1 MYGFRGGGCIS
12 IPHLVIK
19 TNFEKIK
26 LEIME
31 IIRGKKNYGNSNIS
45 PCKNIIFKKR
55 KKFL

>member
-26 LEIME
+26 LEI
-31 IIRGKKNYGNSNIS
+31 IKYS
-45 PCKNIIFKKR
+45 R
-55 KKFL
+55 KLGYWYAFVKP